1 MIDSKSNHSCNV
13 TAIKSK
19 RKIEKIAIIGVFSAF
34 AAILSYIEVIISF
47 GMFIPGVKLGL
58 ANIAIVVVLYI
69 YGYKYAL
76 FVNVIRIIVVG
87 LLFTNAFSIAF
98 SLAGALISFV
108 VMLLLKKLDVF
119 SPLGVSVAG
128 GVSHNIGQLLIA
140 SFIVSSY
147 SVMNYIPV
155 LMIAGIICG
164 FIIGITSIGVI
175 RYTKNFLE
183 RRI

>member
-1 MIDSKSNHSCNV
+1 MIG
-13 TAIKSK
+13 TKSK
-19 RKIEKIAIIGVFSAF
+19 KNAERVAIIGLFSAF

-47 GMFIPGVKLGL
+47 SMFIPGVKLGL

-76 FVNVIRIIVVG
+76 MVNIIRIIVVG
-87 LLFTNAFSIAF
+87 LLFSNAFSIAF
-98 SLAGALISFV
+98 SIAGALISFI
-108 VMLLLKKLDVF
+108 VMALLKKLDIF
-119 SPLGVSVAG
+119 SPMGVSVAG

-140 SFIVSSY
+140 CFVISSY
-147 SVMNYIPV
+147 SIINYIPV

-164 FIIGITSIGVI
+164 FIIGLTSIGVI
-175 RYTKNFLE
+175 KYTKKFLE

>member
-1 MIDSKSNHSCNV
+1 M
-13 TAIKSK
+13 
-19 RKIEKIAIIGVFSAF
+19 
-34 AAILSYIEVIISF
+34 
-47 GMFIPGVKLGL
+47 
-58 ANIAIVVVLYI
+58 
-69 YGYKYAL
+69 
-76 FVNVIRIIVVG
+76 
-87 LLFTNAFSIAF
+87 LFTNAFSIAF

-128 GVSHNIGQLLIA
+128 GGSHNIGQLLIA
-140 SFIVSSY
+140 TFIVSSY

-164 FIIGITSIGVI
+164 FVFGITSIGVI
-175 RYTKNFLE
+175 KYTKNFLE